1 MELNWFQS
9 ILLGLL
15 SGIAEILPVSAEA
28 HRMLA
33 MALLGNGASIS
44 PLQEL
49 FLHMGTLAGLYYG
62 SYNQILR
69 LTRAQKLARIP
80 KRRRKRPLDTRSLM
94 DLSLLKTALIP
105 IIVAFFFYD
114 KVSGIGKSLVPVAVC
129 LLLNGVILYVP
140 QFLPGGNKDSRSM
153 SRVEGLL
160 IGLGGALSVI
170 PGISCVGA
178 GVSVA
183 SVCGA
188 DKQYA
193 LNISLLMAIPVTI
206 GLIAM
211 DILAILGVGVSLSLG
226 GIFSGLLCAAAAF
239 AGAFVGIRVLRVA
252 INNISMSVFGLYC
265 WSVALFT
272 FILYLT
278 AA

>member
-1 MELNWFQS
+1 
-9 ILLGLL
+9 
-15 SGIAEILPVSAEA
+15 
-28 HRMLA
+28 
-33 MALLGNGASIS
+33 
-44 PLQEL
+44 
-49 FLHMGTLAGLYYG
+49 
-62 SYNQILR
+62 
-69 LTRAQKLARIP
+69 
-80 KRRRKRPLDTRSLM
+80 
-94 DLSLLKTALIP
+94 
-105 IIVAFFFYD
+105 
-114 KVSGIGKSLVPVAVC
+114 
-129 LLLNGVILYVP
+129 
-140 QFLPGGNKDSRSM
+140 
-153 SRVEGLL
+153 
-160 IGLGGALSVI
+160 
-170 PGISCVGA
+170 VGA

-226 GIFSGLLCAAAAF
+226 GIFSGLLCAVAAF